1 MPGSESAADALT
13 TKRLL
18 LEEDVL
24 RHFTAAYDG
33 VAMAAAGEVGGGDG
47 GYKGERG
54 REARGNMWGRRFK
67 RRGEAA

>member
-1 MPGSESAADALT
+1 MCLISQGAKPKRDGADALT
-13 TKRLL
+13 TKRLR

-33 VAMAAAGEVGGGDG
+33 VAMAAVAKVGGGG

-54 REARGNMWGRRFK
+54 REARGSMWGRRFK
-67 RRGEAA
+67 